1 MSYLDEMT
9 AAYLECAAWASTN
22 AEDDDKPFDSYG
34 YPFTQAAKKRA
45 RLDCMKF
52 LRAVAA
58 STIETIEN
66 CDPSQVGHDLW
77 LSRNDHGAGFFD
89 GDRNQYA
96 PEHRD
101 ILQDLA
107 RAMGECYIFES
118 RKRLHME
125 GGR

>member
-1 MSYLDEMT
+1 MNYLDEMT
-9 AAYLECAAWASTN
+9 AAYLECAKWAEEPDEQPARARWQYST
-22 AEDDDKPFDSYG
+22 
-34 YPFTQAAKKRA
+34 FTQAAKKQA

-52 LRAVAA
+52 LRSVAA
-58 STIETIEN
+58 STIETIED

-77 LSRNDHGAGFFD
+77 LSRNGHGAGFFD
-89 GDRNQYA
+89 GNRDQYA
-96 PEHRD
+96 PEHRN

-118 RKRLHME
+118 RKRFHLE

>member
-9 AAYLECAAWASTN
+9 AAYLECAAWAEAPDEQPARDRWADAT
-22 AEDDDKPFDSYG
+22 
-34 YPFTQAAKKRA
+34 FTKAAQKRA

-58 STIETIEN
+58 STIETIED
-66 CDPSQVGHDLW
+66 CDPAQVGHDLW
-77 LSRNDHGAGFFD
+77 LSRNGHGAGFFD
-89 GDRNQYA
+89 RDQYA
-96 PEHRD
+96 PEHRN

-107 RAMGECYIFES
+107 KAQGAAYIFES
-118 RKRLHME
+118 RKRLHLE